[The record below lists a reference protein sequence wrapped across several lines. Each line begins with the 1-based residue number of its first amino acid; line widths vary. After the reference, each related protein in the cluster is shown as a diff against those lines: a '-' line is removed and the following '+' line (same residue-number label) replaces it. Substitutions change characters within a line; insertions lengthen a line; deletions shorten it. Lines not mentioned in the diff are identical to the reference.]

1 MKSCSGTQWIQS
13 TRTGNQ
19 FSQRNRI
26 FVELARTLEINSRNF
41 LQSCSAVGVTVGMEE
56 MGDCRK
62 DTGSTGSDALGGDKN
77 NQREESD
84 NKNIYGFM
92 LPHTDI

>member
-1 MKSCSGTQWIQS
+1 MKLT
-13 TRTGNQ
+13 
-19 FSQRNRI
+19 
-26 FVELARTLEINSRNF
+26 VETF

-92 LPHTDI
+92 LPHTDIWVVDGGSVICLMLSYEIMVYQNSHKLTKSR